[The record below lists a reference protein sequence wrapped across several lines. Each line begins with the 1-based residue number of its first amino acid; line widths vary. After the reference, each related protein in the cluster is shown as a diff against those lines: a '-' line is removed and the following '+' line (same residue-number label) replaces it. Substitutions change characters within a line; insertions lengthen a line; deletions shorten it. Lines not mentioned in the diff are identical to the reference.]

1 MREIKFRAW
10 YKTTQT
16 MYQVADIEWTYRHE
30 VSGVRC
36 AGVPDY
42 FPEKEVRLMQYTG
55 LHDKNGKEIYEGDIL
70 RYHNFYLEPKDL
82 FIVEWVDFS
91 CSFYLF
97 RQNYILSHL
106 PYEHLH
112 SRNKDH
118 YEVIGNIYENPK
130 LLEGK
135 TP

>member
-1 MREIKFRAW
+1 MREIKFQYIWQDRDD
-10 YKTTQT
+10 KFHILTEKIE
-16 MYQVADIEWTYRHE
+16 DIEEYMDIVANRRMGWTLVARRE
-30 VSGVRC
+30 W
-36 AGVPDY
+36 
-42 FPEKEVRLMQYTG
+42 TG

-70 RYHNFYLEPKDL
+70 RYHNFYPEPKDL

-106 PYEHLH
+106 PYENLH